1 MNSHRHLA
9 LELAP
14 RLEEI
19 GRAVAWASQE
29 LPSWVD
35 PVRLDVGLTE
45 ALTNAIV
52 HGALEVSSSL
62 RHQGVETYLGEVER
76 RSIAPEAASK
86 LLRLT
91 IEHDSHH
98 AELQLSWLGAPCPIS
113 LRGKTGPVDPLAG
126 SGLGTTLIYASFDE
140 VIWAADGYSLLL
152 RLYESTSRRSHAL

>member
-1 MNSHRHLA
+1 VNSPRHLA

-14 RLEEI
+14 RLEEV
-19 GRAVAWASQE
+19 GRAITWANQE
-29 LPSWVD
+29 LPTWVD

-76 RSIAPEAASK
+76 RSLAPETASK
-86 LLRLT
+86 MLRLT
-91 IEHDSHH
+91 IDHDAHH
-98 AELQLSWLGAPCPIS
+98 VEISLFWLGAPCPAS
-113 LRGKTGPVDPLAG
+113 LRGKSGAVDPMAG

-140 VIWAADGYSLLL
+140 VIWGADGYSLLL
-152 RLYESTSRRSHAL
+152 RLYEHTDRSAHAL